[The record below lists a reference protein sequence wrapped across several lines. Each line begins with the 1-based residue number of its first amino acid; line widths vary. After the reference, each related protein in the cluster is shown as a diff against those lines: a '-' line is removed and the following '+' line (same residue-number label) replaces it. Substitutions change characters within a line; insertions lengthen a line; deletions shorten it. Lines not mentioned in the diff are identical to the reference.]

1 MSNYS
6 NDEIVNYLKNYIFDN
21 FNLNELS
28 DEELEEKIAELVQQQ
43 FAGQLLSLDE
53 KVKLVNQVY
62 SSIRGFGIL
71 DTVVDF
77 LN

>member
-28 DEELEEKIAELVQQQ
+28 E
-43 FAGQLLSLDE
+43 F
-53 KVKLVNQVY
+53 VKSQKYL
-62 SSIRGFGIL
+62 IK
-71 DTVVDF
+71 
-77 LN
+77 